1 MNIGGDMAYVYPE
14 ANNLEKQEKVGTFQC
29 VALVQHFTNAPPT
42 SAWREGERVMG
53 NNSISPGT
61 AIATFENGRYP
72 NRSHGN
78 HAAFYLGQ
86 NSNGIYVMDQWKD
99 MVKKPKISKRFI
111 RAKGKSKS
119 GKYIEPSDNADAYS
133 VIE

>member
-1 MNIGGDMAYVYPE
+1 MAYVYPE
-14 ANNLEKQEKVGTFQC
+14 AGRLENNEKVGTFEC

-53 NNSISPGT
+53 NKNLSPGT
-61 AIATFENGRYP
+61 AIATFVNGRYP
-72 NRSHGN
+72 NRPHGN

-86 NSNGIYVMDQWKD
+86 VDGGIYVMDQWRD
-99 MVKKPKISKRFI
+99 MLKKPKISKRFI
-111 RAKGKSKS
+111 RAKGKTKA
-119 GKYIEPSDNADAYS
+119 GNYIEPSNNADAFS